1 MRNRALTET
10 SVFPLLFLL
19 TLFSPSLRA
28 GAPAEC
34 APAGDGVAAVLGVTA
49 GCVAHVLADVFYV
62 VPVQLLWPH
71 PRQFTFPLLLPPREA
86 FTNRT
91 FKLAMLADFFSDNL
105 YILPLLFV
113 CAKYRCHEATWRRFA
128 AFWAFQAAVVL
139 AHLHP
144 ALMDNRYSH
153 EDFIYW
159 LHLPCGMA
167 FILVLNVSP
176 LLLRDGVRVLSFPK
190 EAAAER
196 EERLRD
202 EAAAAK
208 AAAEEEADAKRA
220 ARPAA
225 SGHES
230 AVVPFPMCTG
240 ANGGAEV
247 SPASSGASAGAD
259 APRAVSDTTGAV
271 SDAYA
276 ADANAALASPPLS
289 PTHGGLRKR
298 ALHRVAASA
307 SALLGRGGGG
317 GDACGGGGGS
327 DSECSS
333 PARRVRSDARMAPA
347 A

>member
-1 MRNRALTET
+1 
-10 SVFPLLFLL
+10 
-19 TLFSPSLRA
+19 
-28 GAPAEC
+28 
-34 APAGDGVAAVLGVTA
+34 
-49 GCVAHVLADVFYV
+49 VAHVLADVFYV

-71 PRQFTFPLLLPPREA
+71 PRQFAFPLLLPPREA

-144 ALMDNRYSH
+144 ALMDDRYSH

-202 EAAAAK
+202 EAAARK
-208 AAAEEEADAKRA
+208 AVADEEADAKRA

-230 AVVPFPMCTG
+230 AVVPFPLCTG
-240 ANGGAEV
+240 AAV

-271 SDAYA
+271 SDAYIA
-276 ADANAALASPPLS
+276 ADVALFDAAAAPPLS
-289 PTHGGLRKR
+289 PSHGGLRKR
-298 ALHRVAASA
+298 ALHCVAASA